1 MRRGIHKYIR
11 NTFVATFGAITV
23 VAATLTVTA
32 AAETSGRYA
41 VIGAKTSVPYGW
53 LDFCGRRPQE
63 CDVAPLPPV
72 NVKLTAEAWSVL
84 NQVNQRVNA
93 FIIPVTN
100 LEHWGTM
107 LDHWDY
113 PVDGKGDCK
122 VYALYKRKLLMQAG
136 FPRQALLMTI
146 VRDLEGEGHV
156 ILTVRTDRGE
166 FVLDNLAAEIRPW
179 DVTGYQYIKR
189 QSQEDPN
196 IWLSIEAPKRPQAET
211 RQVPAVAPAGS
222 GRDILGS
229 TERLTPSG

>member
-1 MRRGIHKYIR
+1 MRHGRLQGVISTVIV
-11 NTFVATFGAITV
+11 TSCLVFGGTAN
-23 VAATLTVTA
+23 VTPA
-32 AAETSGRYA
+32 AAAGTSGSYA
-41 VIGAKTSVPYGW
+41 VIRSKTSVPYGW

-63 CDVAPLPPV
+63 CDVAPLPAV
-72 NVKLTAEAWSVL
+72 NVKLTPEIWQVL

-166 FVLDNLAAEIRPW
+166 FVLDNLAEEIRPW

-196 IWLSIEAPKRPQAET
+196 VWLSIEPPKRPQAQS
-211 RQVPAVAPAGS
+211 RQVPAIA
-222 GRDILGS
+222 
-229 TERLTPSG
+229 PSGPARD